1 MPNIVAGK
9 VAIVTGA
16 GRGIGRG
23 IALLL
28 AREGARV
35 VVCDIGASLDGAGAD
50 VGPAQT
56 VVNEIEKAGGEA
68 IASTASISEPSN
80 AEKIVA
86 AALDQFG
93 RVDILV
99 NSAGIL
105 RDRIFHRMSWSDW
118 SDVINVHLHGSF
130 AMSRACATHFREQN
144 SGSFVHMTS
153 TSGLVGNFG
162 QANYMAAK
170 MGIVGLSRGIA
181 LDMARFNV
189 RSNCIAP
196 FAWTRMIDSIPAES
210 EQEKERVA
218 RMREMSPEKIAP
230 LTVYL
235 ASDRA
240 EGITGQILSVRN
252 NEIYLFNQN
261 RPIRTIH
268 RSDGWTPEKLDAQ
281 LKSAFAPSF
290 TPLERSGD
298 VFSWDP
304 V

>member
-16 GRGIGRG
+16 ARGVGRG
-23 IALLL
+23 IALLM
-28 AREGARV
+28 AEEGARV
-35 VVCDIGASLDGAGAD
+35 VVCDIGAALDGSGNDA
-50 VGPAQT
+50 GPAQT
-56 VVNEIEKAGGEA
+56 VVDEIRKSGGEA
-68 IASTASISEPSN
+68 IASTLSISEPGN
-80 AEKIVA
+80 ADKIVEA
-86 AALDQFG
+86 AIRAFG

-99 NSAGIL
+99 NNAGIL

-118 SDVINVHLHGSF
+118 SDVITVHLHGSF
-130 AMSRACATHFREQN
+130 AMSRACASHFREQN

-181 LDMARFNV
+181 LDMQRFNV

-196 FAWTRMIDSIPAES
+196 FAWTRMIDSIPAET
-210 EQEKERVA
+210 EQEKARVA
-218 RMREMSPEKIAP
+218 AFRDMTPEKIAP
-230 LTVYL
+230 LAVYL
-235 ASDRA
+235 GSDRA
-240 EGITGQILSVRN
+240 EGISGQIFSVRN
-252 NEIYLFNQN
+252 NEIYLFNQT
-261 RPIRTIH
+261 RPIRTLH

-281 LKSAFAPSF
+281 LKGAFDASF
-290 TPLERSGD
+290 TPLDRSSD

>member
-1 MPNIVAGK
+1 MPKIVAGK

-28 AREGARV
+28 AQEGARV
-35 VVCDIGASLDGAGAD
+35 IVCDIGASLDGAGTDA
-50 VGPAQT
+50 GPAQT
-56 VVNEIEKAGGEA
+56 VVNEIEKAGGEG
-68 IASTASISEPSN
+68 IATTTSISDPGN

-86 AALDQFG
+86 AALDTFG

-99 NSAGIL
+99 NNAGIL

-144 SGSFVHMTS
+144 SGSIVHMTS

-196 FAWTRMIDSIPAES
+196 FAWTRMIDSIPAET
-210 EQEKERVA
+210 EQAKERVA
-218 RMREMSPEKIAP
+218 RIREMTPEKIAP

-240 EGITGQILSVRN
+240 EGITGQVFSVRN

-281 LKSAFAPSF
+281 LKGAFAPSF

>member
-1 MPNIVAGK
+1 MPNVVAGK

-28 AREGARV
+28 AQEGARV

-50 VGPAQT
+50 SGPAQT
-56 VVNEIEKAGGEA
+56 VVNEIKKAGGEA
-68 IASTASISEPSN
+68 IASTASISDPGN

-86 AALDQFG
+86 AALAAFG

-99 NSAGIL
+99 NNAGIL

-196 FAWTRMIDSIPAES
+196 FAWTRMIDSIPAETD
-210 EQEKERVA
+210 QEKERVA
-218 RMREMSPEKIAP
+218 RIREMTPEKIAP

-240 EGITGQILSVRN
+240 EGVTGQIFSVRN

>member
-99 NSAGIL
+99 NNAGIL

-281 LKSAFAPSF
+281 LKGAFAASF

>member
-35 VVCDIGASLDGAGAD
+35 VVCDIGASLDGAGTD
-50 VGPAQT
+50 VTPAQT
-56 VVNEIEKAGGEA
+56 VVNEIKKAGGEA
-68 IASTASISEPSN
+68 IASTLSISEPGN

-86 AALDQFG
+86 AALDRFG

-99 NSAGIL
+99 NNAGIL

-118 SDVINVHLHGSF
+118 SDVINVHLHASF

-144 SGSFVHMTS
+144 SGSLVHMTS
-153 TSGLVGNFG
+153 TSALVGNFG

-281 LKSAFAPSF
+281 LKGAFAPSF

>member
-86 AALDQFG
+86 AALDHFG

-99 NSAGIL
+99 NNAGIL

-281 LKSAFAPSF
+281 LKGAFAPSF

>member
-1 MPNIVAGK
+1 
-9 VAIVTGA
+9 
-16 GRGIGRG
+16 
-23 IALLL
+23 
-28 AREGARV
+28 
-35 VVCDIGASLDGAGAD
+35 
-50 VGPAQT
+50 
-56 VVNEIEKAGGEA
+56 
-68 IASTASISEPSN
+68 
-80 AEKIVA
+80 
-86 AALDQFG
+86 
-93 RVDILV
+93 
-99 NSAGIL
+99 
-105 RDRIFHRMSWSDW
+105 MSWSDW

-181 LDMARFNV
+181 LDMVRFNV

-196 FAWTRMIDSIPAES
+196 FAWTRMIDSIPAET
-210 EQEKERVA
+210 EEEKERVA
-218 RMREMSPEKIAP
+218 RIRDMTPEKIAP
-230 LTVYL
+230 LAVYL

-240 EGITGQILSVRN
+240 EGITGQIFSVRN

-261 RPIRTIH
+261 RPIRTLH
-268 RSDGWTPEKLDAQ
+268 RSDGWSPEKIDAQ
-281 LKSAFAPSF
+281 LKGAFAVSF